1 MIESMMYNYNLN
13 IS

>member
-1 MIESMMYNYNLN
+1 MIESMIYDYNLN